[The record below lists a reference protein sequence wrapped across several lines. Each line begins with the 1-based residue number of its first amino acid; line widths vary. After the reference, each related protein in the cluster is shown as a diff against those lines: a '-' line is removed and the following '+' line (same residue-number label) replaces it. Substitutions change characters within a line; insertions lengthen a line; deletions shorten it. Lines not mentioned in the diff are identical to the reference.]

1 MFTLHDFHKL
11 FCVININYFVLLI
24 LLLILTLILTKI
36 LARCLVTLMLT
47 FHDINTLFGVIIVNF
62 A

>member
-24 LLLILTLILTKI
+24 LPLILTLILTKI
-36 LARCLVTLMLT
+36 LARLVTLMLT